1 MSNRP
6 PVRLITSEAGLLDCV
21 HISDRLNNRV
31 EMRFSAEI
39 LHTRLRKAL
48 LLSLWLGALVVACSD
63 ENADGSEANT
73 IQLGIATAPGLK
85 EASGRYVAPLADAM
99 NRVDPEQDGWESEV
113 FSENASEKLK
123 KWAKTLTHPPKTSS
137 DPKKN
142 LFAAPVTFGLKPKD
156 LGLVFE
162 NASFV
167 VKRAHDFQTLG
178 QGHPNELI
186 ESFMKSLF
194 DGLPKHV
201 ELKPFK
207 VSFGKAS
214 VFTRV
219 YFHANGVQSGA
230 RKQVN
235 AEWKLEWD
243 RNTQDPWLRSI
254 EAISHEE
261 ILAIAKGEAPLYDD
275 CTEAVLGQNASYR
288 DQLLHGTDHWRTR
301 LSRDMGLDVI
311 AHHGMALGDLNGD
324 DLEDIYLCQQGGL
337 PNRLFLR
344 NADGTLKDVTQ
355 DSQTGWLDYSTS
367 ALLVDFDNDGYRDLV
382 VCLADQIV
390 FMSND
395 GAARFTVRNQMSTA
409 AQTFSMTAADYDLDG
424 DLDLFVCGY
433 NPSHDFEQASVMGE
447 PVPYHDAENGGH
459 NLLFRNEGNWRFSDL
474 TNATG
479 LNVQNNRFS
488 FAATWMDF
496 DRDGDP
502 DLYVANDYGRN
513 NFYRNNGGMFTEISA
528 VWRVEDM
535 SAGMS
540 ATWADVNRDG
550 NLDLY
555 VSNMFSAAGNR
566 IAFHK
571 QFKPGIDPSTLQG
584 FRRHARGNTLYL
596 GSHKAGPF
604 QDASEDMGVFMG
616 RWAWGSR
623 FVDFDQDGWED
634 LVVANGF
641 ITTED
646 TGDL

>member
-1 MSNRP
+1 
-6 PVRLITSEAGLLDCV
+6 
-21 HISDRLNNRV
+21 
-31 EMRFSAEI
+31 MRFSAET
-39 LHTRLRKAL
+39 LHTGLKKAL
-48 LLSLWLGALVVACSD
+48 VLLLWMGSLVVACSD
-63 ENADGSEANT
+63 EDAARGEAKT
-73 IQLGIATAPGLK
+73 IQPGIATAPGLK

-99 NRVDPEQDGWESEV
+99 HRVDPEQDGWESEV
-113 FSENASEKLK
+113 FSENASGKLK
-123 KWAKTLTHPPKTSS
+123 KWAKALTQPPQTSSYPKTH
-137 DPKKN
+137 
-142 LFAAPVTFGLKPKD
+142 LFASPVNLGLKPKD
-156 LGLVFE
+156 LGLVFK
-162 NASFV
+162 NASFE
-167 VKRAHDFQTLG
+167 VKRAHHFQTLG
-178 QGHPNELI
+178 QGHPNELT

-201 ELKPFK
+201 ELKLFK
-207 VSFGKAS
+207 VAIDTSS

-219 YFHANGVQSGA
+219 YFHANGFQSGA

-235 AEWKLEWD
+235 AEWKVEWT
-243 RNTQDPWLRSI
+243 RNTQEPLLKSI

-261 ILAIAKGEAPLYDD
+261 IVAITTGEAPLYED
-275 CTEAVLGQNASYR
+275 CTEAVLGQNTSYR
-288 DQLLHGTDHWRTR
+288 EQILHGTDHWRTR

-324 DLEDIYLCQQGGL
+324 DLEDLYLCQQGGL

-344 NADGTLKDVTQ
+344 SADGTLRDVT
-355 DSQTGWLDYSTS
+355 DSSRTGWLDYSTS

-382 VCLADQIV
+382 VCLEDQIV

-395 GAARFTVRNQMSTA
+395 GLARFTVRNQKRTA
-409 AQTFSMTAADYDLDG
+409 AQTFSMTAADFDLDG

-433 NPSHDFEQASVMGE
+433 NPSHDFAQASVMGE
-447 PVPYHDAENGGH
+447 PVPYHDAENGGR
-459 NLLFRNEGNWRFSDL
+459 NLLFRNEGNWKFNDV

-513 NFYRNNGGMFTEISA
+513 NFYRNNAGIFTEISA
-528 VWRVEDM
+528 ALGVEDM

-540 ATWADVNRDG
+540 ATWTDVNRDG
-550 NLDLY
+550 NLDIY

-566 IAFHK
+566 IAFHD
-571 QFKPGIDPSTLQG
+571 QFKPEVDPSTLQG

-596 GSHKAGPF
+596 GSDNAGPF